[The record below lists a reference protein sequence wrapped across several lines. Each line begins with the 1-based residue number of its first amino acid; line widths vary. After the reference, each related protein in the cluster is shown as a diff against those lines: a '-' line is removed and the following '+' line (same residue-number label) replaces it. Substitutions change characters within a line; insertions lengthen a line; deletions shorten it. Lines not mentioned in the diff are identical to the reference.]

1 MQKQPASDSGL
12 PAQGDGAGAP
22 AKPSAA
28 HTPKPS
34 PPRPGQTKPKPQAKQ
49 KPAAKPEAMAQPS
62 PPTTTG
68 GAKTAPKPEQSRTEA
83 TKKPQETMSGSA
95 GAPPRPPRATQAQ
108 GSVAAS
114 TKNSDRAKPTGKPG
128 ISPANLAKPGP
139 QSARAPK
146 PVTPVTNSE
155 KSTPGSNNLENLLDK
170 PKSASPDQAQ
180 KRQQTPPT
188 GPKPGPKL
196 GTSRP
201 VTEAQTA
208 GTAVAQP
215 DSGKTPGQETVE
227 AVKQSEAPIKQTV
240 AQPAI
245 AQPAAG
251 KPAPGKPAPANVA
264 TANQT
269 TAKPSAPKK
278 PVATSAKTTQVPD
291 AQATP
296 HVPSE
301 GSKAPDATSSVG
313 QTLAPSTPKA
323 PVASVKSVKPS
334 TVSNTGQSAT
344 VQGKPAQTDRQNPVV
359 EPSES
364 APTDSLVAP
373 ESFAPEVE
381 ALKPHTDVKD
391 AVLEQ
396 SEPDAAAQAEAMG
409 SAPDKTPKT
418 PLAEPTKPGEPETPD
433 IQSAPALKSP
443 GAQASS
449 GIMNL
454 LLGVSFVLEVA
465 LLGAV
470 AFGAMW
476 ALPQLNPIVA
486 ILVTVVPLMILW
498 GLFMSPKASFRIASL
513 MHAILSHALFVGGAV
528 LLFLAGQPVLA
539 IGMGVLTLLSLVL
552 TLMVGGHGAVTEAL
566 AARKPHAGGPSGTG
580 KGSGRR
586 AAR

>member
-34 PPRPGQTKPKPQAKQ
+34 PPRPGQTKPKQQAKQ
-49 KPAAKPEAMAQPS
+49 KSAAKPESMAKPS
-62 PPTTTG
+62 PTTTTG
-68 GAKTAPKPEQSRTEA
+68 GVKAAPKPEQSRTEA
-83 TKKPQETMSGSA
+83 TKKPQETMPGSA
-95 GAPPRPPRATQAQ
+95 GAHPRPPRATQAQ
-108 GSVAAS
+108 GSVAAA
-114 TKNSDRAKPTGKPG
+114 TKNSDSGKPTGKPG
-128 ISPANLAKPGP
+128 ISPANLAKPGL

-155 KSTPGSNNLENLLDK
+155 KSTPGSNNLENPSDK
-170 PKSASPDQAQ
+170 PKPASPDQAQ
-180 KRQQTPPT
+180 KRQQTSPT

-215 DSGKTPGQETVE
+215 DSAKTPGQETVE

-251 KPAPGKPAPANVA
+251 KPAPAKVA

-323 PVASVKSVKPS
+323 PAASVKSVKPS
-334 TVSNTGQSAT
+334 TVSNTGQAAT

-359 EPSES
+359 EPSAS
-364 APTDSLVAP
+364 APTDSLLAP

-381 ALKPHTDVKD
+381 APKPHTDVKD
-391 AVLEQ
+391 AVLER
-396 SEPDAAAQAEAMG
+396 SEPDVAAEAEALG
-409 SAPDKTPKT
+409 SAPDKTPKA